1 MRSATIG
8 WTGHELNEFLSSD
21 WRTRLITWMNADMGP
36 DPLWLRGQG
45 QAEAVAGDRTATTP
59 TTTETSHE
67 PPDKDDN
74 TTFTRH
80 LAGASRQ
87 IDTTVP
93 MGRTSAHSSP
103 RRALGTSPKARRTSR
118 EPVRTA
124 CLCAG
129 DSGTSSLAR
138 IAVAMHGLTY
148 AGGARM
154 DLSEATGHADDH
166 CSFSG
171 RGSPMILEIASA
183 WRDKSEMMAE
193 TCRMRA
199 LAASR
204 LGGASLPSASLPP
217 ARLG

>member
-1 MRSATIG
+1 VATG
-8 WTGHELNEFLSSD
+8 
-21 WRTRLITWMNADMGP
+21 
-36 DPLWLRGQG
+36 LRPPQ
-45 QAEAVAGDRTATTP
+45 

-103 RRALGTSPKARRTSR
+103 RRALGPSPKAVVTRVNR
-118 EPVRTA
+118 PA
-124 CLCAG
+124 CLLVVPGQRLKQPGANRG
-129 DSGTSSLAR
+129 RYAR
-138 IAVAMHGLTY
+138 PHLRRRSAYGSVKRPDM
-148 AGGARM
+148 R
-154 DLSEATGHADDH
+154 DH
-166 CSFSG
+166 CSFGG

-183 WRDKSEMMAE
+183 WRDKSEMTAE

-199 LAASR
+199 LAVSR

>member
-124 CLCAG
+124 CLLCRGQRYKQPGANRG
-129 DSGTSSLAR
+129 RYAR
-138 IAVAMHGLTY
+138 PHLRRRSAY
-148 AGGARM
+148 
-154 DLSEATGHADDH
+154 
-166 CSFSG
+166 
-171 RGSPMILEIASA
+171 GSVRSD
-183 WRDKSEMMAE
+183 R
-193 TCRMRA
+193 TC
-199 LAASR
+199 
-204 LGGASLPSASLPP
+204 
-217 ARLG
+217 